1 MTISELISKCDMF
14 IATQE
19 KLATC
24 EPFIC
29 KEDDLTDFF
38 ANDATKYQ
46 EKLLG
51 KTYIFCLKENP
62 QVIVAAFTLS
72 NDSIRIT
79 NKLKDEDKETF
90 LHKTE
95 LDSKGLRRY
104 PSVLIGRLGVNKV
117 FENLGYGSAVISFI
131 KMWFLSENKTGCRFI
146 IVDAYNNERTLHFY
160 QKNDFEFLIED
171 EVNEAK
177 YMDISRNNLPLRTR
191 LMFFDLLQVKTK

>member
-24 EPFIC
+24 EPFVC

-62 QVIVAAFTLS
+62 KVIVAAFTLS

-95 LDSKGLRRY
+95 LDSKSLRRY
-104 PSVLIGRLGVNKV
+104 PSVLIGRLGVNKE

-177 YMDISRNNLPLRTR
+177 YMDIGRNNLPLRTR

>member
-14 IATQE
+14 IATHE

-24 EPFIC
+24 EPFVC
-29 KEDDLTDFF
+29 NEDDLTDFF

-62 QVIVAAFTLS
+62 KVIVAAFTLS

-79 NKLKDEDKETF
+79 NKLKDEDKEAF
-90 LHKTE
+90 LHNTE

-104 PSVLIGRLGVNKV
+104 PSVLIGRLGVNKE

-171 EVNEAK
+171 EINEAK
-177 YMDISRNNLPLRTR
+177 YMDIGRNNLPLRTR

>member
-24 EPFIC
+24 EPFVC
-29 KEDDLTDFF
+29 NEDDLTDFF

-62 QVIVAAFTLS
+62 KVIVAAFTLS

-79 NKLKDEDKETF
+79 NKLMDEDKKTF
-90 LHKTE
+90 LHNTE

-104 PSVLIGRLGVNKV
+104 PSVLIGRLGVNKE
-117 FENLGYGSAVISFI
+117 FENQGYGSAVISFI

-146 IVDAYNNERTLHFY
+146 IVDAYNNEHTLHFY

-171 EVNEAK
+171 EINEAK
-177 YMDISRNNLPLRTR
+177 YMDIGRNNLPLRTR

>member
-1 MTISELISKCDMF
+1 MF

-24 EPFIC
+24 EPFVC
-29 KEDDLTDFF
+29 NEDDLTDFF
-38 ANDATKYQ
+38 ANDATKYH

-104 PSVLIGRLGVNKV
+104 PSVLIGRLGVNKE

-177 YMDISRNNLPLRTR
+177 YMDIGRNSLPLRTR

>member
-1 MTISELISKCDMF
+1 MVRIRMIYCQQDDRMNQMFLIYMRLTKKF
-14 IATQE
+14 ATAIGQDIHILP
-19 KLATC
+19 KG
-24 EPFIC
+24 EPQGYSSSIH
-29 KEDDLTDFF
+29 
-38 ANDATKYQ
+38 
-46 EKLLG
+46 
-51 KTYIFCLKENP
+51 
-62 QVIVAAFTLS
+62 TL

-90 LHKTE
+90 LHNTE

-104 PSVLIGRLGVNKV
+104 PSVLIGRLGVNKE

-177 YMDISRNNLPLRTR
+177 YMDIGRNNLPLRTR

>member
-24 EPFIC
+24 EPFVC
-29 KEDDLTDFF
+29 NEDDLTDFF

-62 QVIVAAFTLS
+62 KVIVAAFTLS

-90 LHKTE
+90 LHNTE

-104 PSVLIGRLGVNKV
+104 PSVLIGRLGVNKE
-117 FENLGYGSAVISFI
+117 FENQGYGSAVISFI
-131 KMWFLSENKTGCRFI
+131 KIWFLSENKTGCRFI
-146 IVDAYNNERTLHFY
+146 IVDAYNNEHTLHFY

-177 YMDISRNNLPLRTR
+177 YMDIGRNNLPLRTR